1 MAWRFASP
9 QADGAN
15 APELQAPSISLNWL
29 ASWDEALVAG
39 VTYWAALD
47 FNSPVTLP
55 STVATFSPSR
65 APTGSKG
72 RIRKKTPAKALL
84 VKIGPVNTLITP
96 EISGTSETTN
106 ALSAFNPA
114 ARMAENKTTASTA
127 PENRRKPIVKS
138 PVSVSAIL

>member
-9 QADGAN
+9 QAEGAN
-15 APELQAPSISLNWL
+15 APESHAPSISLNWL

-39 VTYWAALD
+39 VACWPALD

-55 STVATFSPSR
+55 STVATFSPSC

-84 VKIGPVNTLITP
+84 RTVTYRAVLVNDGGVPRGLGFFLLPELPSVGPP
-96 EISGTSETTN
+96 
-106 ALSAFNPA
+106 
-114 ARMAENKTTASTA
+114 KTTLTTS
-127 PENRRKPIVKS
+127 RLLS
-138 PVSVSAIL
+138 GSVRLEALP